1 MGLKR
6 GKQINKHITC
16 HTKFIM
22 YNTHLLLR
30 QIFMTSNTSSNCVI
44 ELHNIKTNISLVTQ
58 ISHIKSYHSCL
69 DTALSICLTRKLSK
83 TNQITN
89 VYGTIES
96 PLTDQRYGAFNP
108 FDQEIEYK
116 KIKS

>member
-1 MGLKR
+1 
-6 GKQINKHITC
+6 
-16 HTKFIM
+16 
-22 YNTHLLLR
+22 
-30 QIFMTSNTSSNCVI
+30 MTSNTSSNCVI

-69 DTALSICLTRKLSK
+69 DTALSICLNRKLSK

-89 VYGTIES
+89 VYGSIES